1 MTGVTCYSFLQLFLY
16 ASEGDVKRLRELIMI
31 ETAKNEER
39 ERRKKQASK
48 GGVDFG
54 YM

>member
-1 MTGVTCYSFLQLFLY
+1 MTGGACYSFLQLFLY

-48 GGVDFG
+48 GKVNSG
-54 YM
+54 